1 MLMERE
7 QEEESLYE
15 PGKKRK
21 EKKRNNI
28 FPFKL
33 RLKLQFHAVTGERN
47 SCIEYFE
54 NVQIRA
60 EIFAEKEIRYSEDSI
75 FISRKYCKLY

>member
-1 MLMERE
+1 MNKKKNRYM
-7 QEEESLYE
+7 SLE
-15 PGKKRK
+15 KKRK

-33 RLKLQFHAVTGERN
+33 RFKLQFHAVTGERN

>member
-1 MLMERE
+1 MNKKKNRYM
-7 QEEESLYE
+7 SLE
-15 PGKKRK
+15 KKRK

-33 RLKLQFHAVTGERN
+33 RFKLQFHAVTGEKN